1 MVADSRGDERAI
13 RKILRD
19 YLKPFE
25 VGDVEA
31 MLDYYADD
39 MIWMFPNS
47 YSDATKSEAREF
59 YGAAFQRG
67 DFADNRIEIH
77 ELRVLGD
84 WAFVRCTGKGK
95 FIPKGEDDGPMRG
108 SRHLYLFRKEKGGRW
123 RIARDI
129 FNNPDD
135 D

>member
-31 MLDYYADD
+31 LLDYYADD
-39 MIWMFPNS
+39 MIWMSPNS
-47 YSDATKSEAREF
+47 CSDSTKNEAREF
-59 YGAAFQRG
+59 YRAAFQRG
-67 DFADNRIEIH
+67 DFAENSVEIH

-84 WAFVRCTGKGK
+84 WAFVRCTATGK
-95 FIPKGEDDGPMRG
+95 FIPNDEDDGPVRG
-108 SRHLYLFRKEKGGRW
+108 SRHLYLFRKEGDGRW

-129 FNNPDD
+129 FNNPDQE
-135 D
+135 